1 MSHKTIT
8 TNLRDIP
15 EALHQT
21 IKELAEKEKRS
32 WNSQALIMLQAQ
44 ADTMSA
50 NKGTNKL

>member
-1 MSHKTIT
+1 MKTIT
-8 TNLRDIP
+8 TNLRIP
-15 EALHQT
+15 EDLHKI

-50 NKGTNKL
+50 QDGTKKQ